1 MEEFSLS
8 VVSAFEVDDNKFK
21 SQYFWKTKILVYLN
35 GEHFEIHA

>member
-8 VVSAFEVDDNKFK
+8 VVSAFEVDDKFK

-35 GEHFEIHA
+35 AEHFEIHA